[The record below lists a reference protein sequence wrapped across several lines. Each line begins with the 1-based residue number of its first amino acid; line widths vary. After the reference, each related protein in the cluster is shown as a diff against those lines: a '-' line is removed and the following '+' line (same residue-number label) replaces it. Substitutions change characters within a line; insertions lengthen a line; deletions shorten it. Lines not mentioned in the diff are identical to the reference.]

1 MGTRELLTYLE
12 KLEIGLSSFS
22 YEELGTVEAG
32 KLKRSFDDF
41 KTGLEDQVFGVPQM
55 EQLEVI
61 YEDVGIQSPPKEIKE
76 EHNDSQ
82 LFTSLIEL
90 LEKTELTEK
99 QKNIVKEL
107 KTTAR
112 HEYMSNKKRLT
123 ETEKENQPMSSNT
136 LLIEKN
142 LESFLSTHKVNLK
155 PVLTECMGQ
164 MELLEELVRL
174 YKQNIL
180 EFIGSLKVQLQAKN
194 FRGIDFACQKIQP
207 CLRMMKTVSLLEIT
221 NQMITVCK
229 TDNDIKYLNFLY
241 NQFLVEYPKVEE
253 LVDFEIDVLR
263 NM

>member
-61 YEDVGIQSPPKEIKE
+61 YEDVGIQSPIKE
-76 EHNDSQ
+76 EQNDSQ

-90 LEKTELTEK
+90 LEKTQLTKK
-99 QKNIVKEL
+99 QKGIVKAL
-107 KTTAR
+107 KTTGNR
-112 HEYMSNKKRLT
+112 EYKSNKKHLI

-180 EFIGSLKVQLQAKN
+180 EFIGSLKVQLQTKN